1 MAKVTVV
8 AKVTAKAEAVEAVRG
23 ELLKMVAPTRAEDG
37 CLEYRLHQDNADHR
51 TSGGKNSSVRSRTSR
66 QYTSDSAS
74 TRRCRRESPL
84 VRRPDIQEIT
94 SASVTRRV

>member
-37 CLEYRLHQDNADHR
+37 CLEYRLHQDNSDPTVFIFYENWQDMTCLERHMKSAHFQAYVAAVGDLLADKAVHLL
-51 TSGGKNSSVRSRTSR
+51 TEAV
-66 QYTSDSAS
+66 
-74 TRRCRRESPL
+74 
-84 VRRPDIQEIT
+84 
-94 SASVTRRV
+94 